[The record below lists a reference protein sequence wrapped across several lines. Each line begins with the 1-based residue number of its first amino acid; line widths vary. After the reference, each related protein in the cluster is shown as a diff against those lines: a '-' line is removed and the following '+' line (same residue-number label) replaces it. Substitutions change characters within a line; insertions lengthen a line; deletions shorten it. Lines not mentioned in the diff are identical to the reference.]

1 MTIAATAILPSV
13 AATNNYEKWGS
24 DSEGKEPD
32 NRFVVGNWKKTN
44 EGWRGIKSPLALF
57 QKRSNL
63 PAFKIVGENSTVPG
77 GKKANEIKEKWGESA
92 GERIN
97 NRFEIERLMRNN
109 ITNQDKTE
117 DGIVE
122 EQMLELSFHRMS
134 TGWLY
139 TLTGSPASSILDL
152 VCGNSSDAHRGCM
165 VTHTKMAKKANGNY
179 TCKCYV
185 TPNPNVSNEDC
196 CRYVCCN
203 NIQHIPI
210 VLCGNSSHPYDCEDT
225 GIFVQDPAVIV
236 TESMT
241 GNSLDK
247 TTVANGGSTPT
258 RGDHGL
264 AAVAAAI
271 LIFIHICRQ
280 EHFL

>member
-1 MTIAATAILPSV
+1 
-13 AATNNYEKWGS
+13 
-24 DSEGKEPD
+24 
-32 NRFVVGNWKKTN
+32 
-44 EGWRGIKSPLALF
+44 
-57 QKRSNL
+57 
-63 PAFKIVGENSTVPG
+63 
-77 GKKANEIKEKWGESA
+77 
-92 GERIN
+92 
-97 NRFEIERLMRNN
+97 
-109 ITNQDKTE
+109 
-117 DGIVE
+117 
-122 EQMLELSFHRMS
+122 MLELSFHRMS

-210 VLCGNSSHPYDCEDT
+210 VLCGNSSHPYDCEDA

-241 GNSLDK
+241 GS
-247 TTVANGGSTPT
+247 SFWT
-258 RGDHGL
+258 RPQLPMADQPQPEEIMVSQQL
-264 AAVAAAI
+264 P
-271 LIFIHICRQ
+271 LPS
-280 EHFL
+280 